1 KLGGGQG
8 NPLIAYALHLRRRMV
23 AKFAEYLSDRDARS
37 VASALI
43 LGYRA
48 EMSERLVQAFS
59 ATGTIHV
66 LSVSGMHVVIV
77 FWLLAKLLWWMG
89 GSKGLRAMKFII
101 LLLAVWGYALL
112 TGFSPPVL
120 RASIMVGF
128 VMAATIFGRQNR
140 IYNSIAASA
149 FFLLLYEPK
158 FIADIGFQLSYLAVL
173 SIVDINPV
181 THAFLCAE
189 NELVRPI
196 TDYIGMS
203 IGAQAGAGPLA
214 AYYFH
219 QFPLYFLPANL
230 LIVLPTSGI
239 MYVGFALLVLP
250 GGLVTRWLGEVLE
263 GLILATNTSLAYV
276 EQWPMASIGGIW
288 PAKWESLLV
297 YV

>member
-1 KLGGGQG
+1 
-8 NPLIAYALHLRRRMV
+8 
-23 AKFAEYLSDRDARS
+23 
-37 VASALI
+37 
-43 LGYRA
+43 
-48 EMSERLVQAFS
+48 
-59 ATGTIHV
+59 

-173 SIVDINPV
+173 GIIFLAPLWQSIFVSN
-181 THAFLCAE
+181 HRLMK
-189 NELVRPI
+189 PI
-196 TDYIGMS
+196 GSYVWMS
-203 IGAQAGAGPLA
+203 MSAQAGAGPLA
-214 AYYFH
+214 TYYFH
-219 QFPLYFLPANL
+219 QFPIYFLVANL
-230 LIVLPTSGI
+230 FIALPASGI
-239 MYVGFALLVLP
+239 MYLGFILLILPAGMLASWIGTLLEKGILLVN
-250 GGLVTRWLGEVLE
+250 TVL
-263 GLILATNTSLAYV
+263 YR
-276 EQWPMASIGGIW
+276 
-288 PAKWESLLV
+288 
-297 YV
+297 